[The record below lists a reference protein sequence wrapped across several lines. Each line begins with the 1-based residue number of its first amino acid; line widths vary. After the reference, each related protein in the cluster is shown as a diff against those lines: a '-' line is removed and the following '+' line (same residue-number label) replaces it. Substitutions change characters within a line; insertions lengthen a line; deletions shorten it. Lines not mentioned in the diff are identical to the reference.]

1 MRRQAAAAGILVLVG
16 LLAGCGLPPD
26 HNPQL
31 LTSADEPRGARA
43 TPKPTASGAARAL
56 VYLIHDGVLV
66 AVSRAV
72 PPHPTPAAVLQALL
86 AGPTLREQDAGLVSA
101 ATAGTVT
108 GQPQAG
114 IVTVDVPA
122 PDANSS
128 GRTDEVAGFGQI
140 VLSLT
145 SLPGITAV
153 RFTREGQPLAVPRAD
168 GSLNPAPATR
178 RDYADLL

>member
-1 MRRQAAAAGILVLVG
+1 
-16 LLAGCGLPPD
+16 LLSGCGLPPD
-26 HNPQL
+26 NSPQL

-43 TPKPTASGAARAL
+43 TPKPTASGTARAL

-66 AVSRAV
+66 AVARAV
-72 PPHPTPAAVLQALL
+72 PSHPTPAAVLEALL
-86 AGPTLREQDAGLVSA
+86 AGPTVREQDAGLISA
-101 ATAGTVT
+101 ATAATVTGPPYAGTVT
-108 GQPQAG
+108 
-114 IVTVDVPA
+114 VEVPA
-122 PDANSS
+122 PDASSS

-153 RFTREGQPLAVPRAD
+153 RFTRDGQALAVPRAD
-168 GSLNPAPATR
+168 GSLNPGPATR